1 MVPIDPRVQYFF
13 EISTR
18 SRYIKP
24 DEERVPDIRIVRLLL
39 SQGAEFS
46 FRPAEFFGREE
57 ELTSLLRVCL
67 EGKSGVGASVLIY
80 GPPNIGKSSL
90 LLKLKSEL
98 KSLPEST
105 APPCPFP
112 FYYSFSNILSH
123 PLALSQHFLQEYL
136 WQLLVFLGDSPPAVF
151 DLDALCESLTA
162 RGHMECRGFLSA
174 HRRYSEKGDG
184 LSALANALSFPFA
197 TGGDLLYPVFLFDD
211 FQYTI
216 KLQNIPEGAIFSI
229 LRPYIKS
236 GHFPMIVSGSSP
248 GHVTSSLKREGL
260 YGSFQLLEV
269 GGLLPDASV
278 KAWGPLFERRNIH
291 MPEHLKERAAARLG
305 HVPIYQRMFAEEV
318 SFRNSRIEDEVGFE
332 NLFALSITEGKLNRY
347 WREFFE
353 NAIPD
358 RGKRGR
364 AVKFLKR
371 VLYDQ
376 FPIDTFE
383 GAFSLM
389 GTTPEEGTEIL
400 SALEFKGLLRS
411 DFEHIRFV
419 DDPVLAD
426 FLFWAFER
434 GVLGK
439 NTSQVAAGIVQAKIS
454 RGLPERAREEHEG
467 IAETAKEMMRRWDC
481 REVPTLLFDFGRFHE
496 AFKGK
501 GLLEIVIGLDEDKRK
516 VRLPKISSVSTGY
529 RTLRGGS
536 RFDFDLVAYGFRDG
550 DFSEENLVIWAVDVN
565 TEKMLGQ
572 AAVEHFENR
581 CRLLSLEKSL
591 KPGQLRKWILF
602 DGSADASVV
611 KSAGRYGIHLTHR
624 TQMRLFLNLFG
635 MEELEKGPEE
645 KRPPEAPAGERP
657 LEFELVLP
665 MKADAELVAARVAE
679 EVASYASVDKDT
691 VDRIKMAI
699 IEACINAFE
708 HGGSDRGKV
717 RLRYILS
724 PERIELFVQDEG
736 KGFRP
741 LQAGDESRRNRGW
754 GLKLI
759 SELVDD
765 VEITTGEDGTTVR
778 MVKDLR
784 PGSDEDPTTAG
795 DEG

>member
-1 MVPIDPRVQYFF
+1 M
-13 EISTR
+13 
-18 SRYIKP
+18 
-24 DEERVPDIRIVRLLL
+24 RLLL

-57 ELTSLLRVCL
+57 ELNSLLRVCL
-67 EGKSGVGASVLIY
+67 EGKAGVGASVLIY

-98 KSLPEST
+98 KSLPECIS
-105 APPCPFP
+105 PPCPFP

-151 DLDALCESLTA
+151 DLDALCESLMA
-162 RGHMECRGFLSA
+162 RGQMECRDFLSA

-184 LSALANALSFPFA
+184 LSALANAISFPFA
-197 TGGDLLYPVFLFDD
+197 TGGELLYPVFLFDD

-216 KLQNIPEGAIFSI
+216 KLQNIPDGAIFSI

-236 GHFPMIVSGSSP
+236 GYFPIVISGSSP
-248 GHVTSSLKREGL
+248 GHVTQSLKREGL
-260 YGSFQLLEV
+260 FGSFQLLEV
-269 GGLLPDASV
+269 GGLSPEASL
-278 KAWGPLFERRNIH
+278 KAWGPLFERRNIR
-291 MPEHLKERAAARLG
+291 MPGHLAGRAAARLG

-318 SFRNSRIEDEVGFE
+318 SFRNFRIEDEVGFE
-332 NLFALSITEGKLNRY
+332 NLFAQSVTEGKLNRY

-358 RGKRGR
+358 RVKRAR

-371 VLYDQ
+371 VLCDG

-411 DFEHIRFV
+411 DFEHIQFV

-439 NTSQVAAGIVQAKIS
+439 NTSQVASSIVQAKIS
-454 RGLPERAREEHEG
+454 RGLPDGEQKEHEE

-481 REVPTLLFDFGRFHE
+481 REVPTLLFDFGKFQE
-496 AFKGK
+496 TYQGK
-501 GLLEIVIGLDEDKRK
+501 GLLEVLIGLDEDARR
-516 VRLPKISSVSTGY
+516 VRLPKISSVSRGY

-536 RFDFDLVAYGFRDG
+536 RFDFDLVAYGFREG

-565 TEKMLGQ
+565 TEKTLGQ

-581 CRLLSLEKSL
+581 CRLLSLEKNL

-602 DGSADASVV
+602 DGAVDAPVV
-611 KSAGRYGIHLTHR
+611 KSAGRYGIHLTHW

-635 MEELEKGPEE
+635 MQEIAKGQEE
-645 KRPPEAPAGERP
+645 KKRPEAPAGAKP

-665 MKADAELVAARVAE
+665 MKADAEVVAARVAE
-679 EVASYASVDKDT
+679 EVAAYASVDKDT

-708 HGGSDRGKV
+708 HSESETGKV

-736 KGFRP
+736 KGIRP
-741 LQAGDESRRNRGW
+741 LREGDESRRSRGW

-765 VEITTGEDGTTVR
+765 VEITTGADGTTVR
-778 MVKDLR
+778 MVKELR
-784 PGSDEDPTTAG
+784 HGSDEDPTTAG
-795 DEG
+795 GEG